1 MKRVPDESTQ
11 CLLLVGRHTYSKKP
25 THRIP
30 AAVVGTPADPGTAV
44 EVGNP
49 AAEEGLAGMLPAA
62 GRTGRY
68 LVRE

>member
-1 MKRVPDESTQ
+1 M
-11 CLLLVGRHTYSKKP
+11 
-25 THRIP
+25 P
-30 AAVVGTPADPGTAV
+30 AAVVGTPAAPGTAV

-68 LVRE
+68 LIRE